1 MDQSIL
7 SSRAIEG
14 RYFARREANLMT
26 GWHGQVANLFSSDQ
40 SSETY
45 AMLGF
50 SPALREWIGSR
61 NAKGLASNSFTIA
74 NKHYEGTLEVALRDV
89 RRDKTGQIMARVD
102 EFSDQSE
109 IHWQSLLTSLIVAG
123 ESTVCY
129 DGQYFFDTDH
139 SEGSSGTQD
148 NDLTYAAATGTTPT
162 KEEMQLAIL
171 QSISAIIGFKNDQ
184 GQPMNPG
191 AREFTVMVPPTYYM
205 IGLAAVS
212 ESLNIALSA
221 NMNPNAIGDGFR
233 INVQMNP
240 DLTSWTTKFA
250 TFRTDAPLKALIMQE
265 ETPLMLKSKAEGS
278 EFEFDNDAW
287 QFGVDGWRNVGYGY
301 WQRAC
306 LTTFT

>member
-14 RYFARREANLMT
+14 RYFARREANLMN
-26 GWHGQVANLFSSDQ
+26 GWVGGIANMYNSDQ
-40 SSETY
+40 SSEQY

-50 SPALREWIGSR
+50 SPAPREWVGGR
-61 NAKGLASNSFTIA
+61 QAKGLAQNNFIIT
-74 NKHYEGTLEVALRDV
+74 NKHYEGVLEVAVKDV

-102 EFSDQSE
+102 EFADQSD
-109 IHWQSLLTSLIVAG
+109 IHWATLLTTLIEAG
-123 ESTVCY
+123 ESSTCY

-139 SEGSSGTQD
+139 SEGASGTQS

-171 QSISAIIGFKNDQ
+171 QSISAIVGFKTDQ
-184 GQPMNPG
+184 GTAMNPG
-191 AREFTVMVPPTYYM
+191 AKAFTVMVPPTYYM
-205 IGLAAVS
+205 IGLAALA
-212 ESLNIALSA
+212 EQLNVALSG
-221 NMNPNAIGDGFR
+221 NMNPNMLGGGFN
-233 INVQMNP
+233 IDLVMNP
-240 DLTSWTTKFA
+240 ELTWTTKFA
-250 TFRTDAPLKALIMQE
+250 TFRSDSPIKSLIRQE
-265 ETPLMLKSKAEGS
+265 ETPLMFKSKAEGS

-287 QFGVDGWRNVGYGY
+287 QFGVDGWRAVGYGY